1 MSTKL
6 FKYFILFL
14 LTIHFS
20 INEVTACQCP
30 LTTLSRAECDKYEV
44 IFRGKILSVKP
55 CEDNFGEAVFEISE
69 LYKGLVTKNFKVLFE
84 CGVECSGDFAP
95 GQEWIIY
102 SNYKQVNNVKMDW
115 CSRSRKYFKI
125 DKEDYYKETYGNDYD
140 DEVSFLRTNLGQH
153 RFLSDK
159 KMSSENRNKRPNKT
173 ETIIIL
179 VCSLAVVI
187 AFYWLFNKF
196 FKF

>member
-1 MSTKL
+1 MSSKQV
-6 FKYFILFL
+6 KYFLSILVSCIL
-14 LTIHFS
+14 SLQS
-20 INEVTACQCP
+20 VYACQCP

-55 CEDNFGEAVFEISE
+55 CQDNFGEAVFEISE
-69 LYKGLVTKNFKVLFE
+69 LYKGMVTKEFKVLFE
-84 CGVECSGDFAP
+84 CGVECAGEFAP

-140 DEVSFLRTNLGQH
+140 DELTFLRTNLGQH

-159 KMSSENRNKRPNKT
+159 KVTSENRNKKPTKT
-173 ETIIIL
+173 ETVIIL
-179 VCSLAVVI
+179 ICSLAAVLI
-187 AFYWLFNKF
+187 FYWLFNKF